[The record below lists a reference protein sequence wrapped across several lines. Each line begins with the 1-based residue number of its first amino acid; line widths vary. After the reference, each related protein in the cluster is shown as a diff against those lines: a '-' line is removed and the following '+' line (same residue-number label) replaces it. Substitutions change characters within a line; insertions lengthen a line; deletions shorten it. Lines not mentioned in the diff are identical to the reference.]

1 MSLPAPSTQE
11 EVAHI
16 LDVLTFGEIELEGRL
31 VDASNVVL
39 LGQLELD
46 DIRTRV
52 IYKPVTGERPL
63 WDFPDGT
70 LAQREAA
77 AFVLSAVGGWNLV
90 PPTVLREGPLGHG
103 SVQLW
108 VDAVEG
114 GTQTLIDVV
123 TPAELAPGWLPVFE
137 AQLTDGTAVVVAHA
151 DRPEL
156 ASAAV
161 FDVVINNA
169 DRKGSHLV
177 LDASGSLWGFD
188 HGISGHTEPKLRTV
202 LWGWVGKP
210 LPEADLARLE
220 ALSGWLSNP
229 RSPVSRTIKGLL
241 TPAEIAAV
249 SQRIAGLLT
258 TGLFPEPNGRGPAVP
273 WPPL

>member
-1 MSLPAPSTQE
+1 M
-11 EVAHI
+11 
-16 LDVLTFGEIELEGRL
+16 
-31 VDASNVVL
+31 DASNTAL
-39 LGQLELD
+39 RGQLELD

-52 IYKPVTGERPL
+52 IYKPVQGERSR

-70 LAQREAA
+70 LAARESA
-77 AFVLSAVGGWNLV
+77 AFVLSAVGGWDLV
-90 PPTVLREGPLGHG
+90 PPTVLREGPLGPG

-114 GTQTLIDVV
+114 ATASLIDVV
-123 TPAELAPGWLPVFE
+123 APAELAPGWLPVLE
-137 AQLTDGTAVVVAHA
+137 AQLADGTAVVVAHA

-177 LDASGSLWGFD
+177 LDQSGSLWGLD
-188 HGISGHTEPKLRTV
+188 HGISCHVEPKLRTV
-202 LWGWVGKP
+202 LWGWVGQP
-210 LPEADLARLE
+210 LPEVELARLE
-220 ALSGWLSNP
+220 ALSGWLGTAT
-229 RSPVSRTIKGLL
+229 SPVSRTL
-241 TPAEIAAV
+241 
-249 SQRIAGLLT
+249 AGLLSPEEVEALGRRISRLLD
-258 TGLFPEPNGRGPAVP
+258 TGRFPAPNSRGPAVP

>member
-1 MSLPAPSTQE
+1 MTLSLPSTPE

-16 LDVLTFGEIELEGRL
+16 LDVLTFGEIEIEGRL

-46 DIRTRV
+46 DIRTPV
-52 IYKPVTGERPL
+52 IYKPVRGEQPL

-90 PPTVLREGPLGHG
+90 PPTVLRDGPLGSG

-114 GTQTLIDVV
+114 GSRTLVDVV
-123 TPAELAPGWLPVFE
+123 TAAELAPGWLPVFS
-137 AQLTDGTAVVVAHA
+137 AQLADGTAVVVAHA
-151 DRPEL
+151 DLPEL
-156 ASAAV
+156 ESAAV

-177 LDASGSLWGFD
+177 VDQSGSLCGFD
-188 HGISGHTEPKLRTV
+188 HGLSAHTEPKLRTV

-210 LPEADLARLE
+210 LPASELARLE
-220 ALSGWLSNP
+220 ALAGWLSNP
-229 RSPVSRTIKGLL
+229 RSPVSRTLQGLL
-241 TPAEIAAV
+241 SPAEVEAV
-249 SQRIAGLLT
+249 AQRIAGLLKT
-258 TGLFPEPNGRGPAVP
+258 SLFPEPNGRGPAVP

>member
-1 MSLPAPSTQE
+1 MSLPVPSTQE

-16 LDVLTFGEIELEGRL
+16 LDVLTFGELEIEGRL

-39 LGQLELD
+39 LGQVELD

-52 IYKPVTGERPL
+52 IYKPVEGERPL

-77 AFVLSAVGGWNLV
+77 AFAISAVGGWNLV
-90 PPTVLREGPLGHG
+90 PPTVLRDGPLGHG
-103 SVQLW
+103 TVQLW
-108 VDAVEG
+108 IDAVEG
-114 GTQTLIDVV
+114 GTRTLVDAV
-123 TPAELAPGWLPVFE
+123 TLAELAPGWLPVFQ
-137 AQLTDGTAVVVAHA
+137 ARLSDGTAVVVAHA
-151 DRPEL
+151 DRPDL

-161 FDVVINNA
+161 FDAVINNA

-177 LDASGSLWGFD
+177 VDQSGSLRGFD
-188 HGISGHTEPKLRTV
+188 HGISAHTEPKLRTV

-229 RSPVSRTIKGLL
+229 QSPVSRTIKGLL
-241 TPAEIAAV
+241 SPAEVDAL
-249 SQRIAGLLT
+249 SERIAGLLT
-258 TGLFPEPNGRGPAVP
+258 TGLFPEPDGRGPAVP

>member
-151 DRPEL
+151 DLPEL

-188 HGISGHTEPKLRTV
+188 HGISGHAEPKLRTV

-210 LPEADLARLE
+210 LPEADLSRLE
-220 ALSGWLSNP
+220 ALLGWLSNSG
-229 RSPVSRTIKGLL
+229 SPVSRTIRGLL
-241 TPAEIAAV
+241 TPAEVAAV

>member
-1 MSLPAPSTQE
+1 MHLPAPSTQE
-11 EVAHI
+11 EVAQV

-31 VDASNVVL
+31 VDASNVAM

-46 DIRTRV
+46 GISTQV
-52 IYKPVTGERPL
+52 IYKPVQGERRL

-90 PPTVLREGPLGHG
+90 PPTVLREGPLGPG

-114 GTQTLIDVV
+114 ANSPLIDLVP
-123 TPAELAPGWLPVFE
+123 PAELVPGWLPVFQ
-137 AQLTDGTAVVVAHA
+137 AQLSDGTSVVVAHA
-151 DRPEL
+151 DRSDL
-156 ASAAV
+156 AAAAV

-177 LDASGSLWGFD
+177 LDQSGSLWGFD
-188 HGISGHTEPKLRTV
+188 HGVSCHAEPKLRTV
-202 LWGWVGKP
+202 LWGWAGQP
-210 LPEADLARLE
+210 LPESELVRLD
-220 ALSGWLSNP
+220 ALSGWLGTP
-229 RSPVSRTIKGLL
+229 DSPVSRTLKGLL
-241 TPAEIAAV
+241 SAVEVAAV
-249 SQRIAGLLT
+249 RRRIASLLT
-258 TGLFPEPNGRGPAVP
+258 NGLFPQPNSRGPAVP

>member
-11 EVAHI
+11 ETAHI
-16 LDVLTFGEIELEGRL
+16 LDVLTFGEIEIEGRL
-31 VDASNVVL
+31 ADASNVVL
-39 LGQLELD
+39 LGQLELG

-52 IYKPVTGERPL
+52 IYKPVKGERPL
-63 WDFPDGT
+63 WDFPHGT
-70 LAQREAA
+70 LAKREAA

-90 PPTVLREGPLGHG
+90 PPTVIRDGPLGPG

-114 GTQTLIDVV
+114 GTRTLIDVV
-123 TPAELAPGWLPVFE
+123 TPAELSPGWLPVFE
-137 AQLTDGTAVVVAHA
+137 AQLADGTAVVVAHA
-151 DRPEL
+151 DRPDL

-177 LDASGSLWGFD
+177 VDRSGSLWGFD
-188 HGISGHTEPKLRTV
+188 HGISAHIEPKLRTV
-202 LWGWVGKP
+202 LWGWEGKP
-210 LPEADLARLE
+210 LPEVDLARLE
-220 ALSGWLSNP
+220 ALSGWLGNP
-229 RSPVSRTIKGLL
+229 RSPVSRAVNGLL
-241 TPAEIAAV
+241 SPAEVNAV

>member
-1 MSLPAPSTQE
+1 MTLSLPSTPE

-16 LDVLTFGEIELEGRL
+16 LDVLTFGEIEIEGRL

-46 DIRTRV
+46 DIRTSV
-52 IYKPVTGERPL
+52 IYKPVRGEQPL

-90 PPTVLREGPLGHG
+90 PPTVLRDGPLGSG

-114 GTQTLIDVV
+114 GSRTLVDVV
-123 TPAELAPGWLPVFE
+123 AAAELAPGWLPVFS
-137 AQLTDGTAVVVAHA
+137 AQLADGTAVVVAHA
-151 DRPEL
+151 DLPEL
-156 ASAAV
+156 ESAAV

-177 LDASGSLWGFD
+177 VDQSGSLCGFD
-188 HGISGHTEPKLRTV
+188 HGLSVHTEPKLRTV

-210 LPEADLARLE
+210 LPASELARLE
-220 ALSGWLSNP
+220 ALAGWLSNP
-229 RSPVSRTIKGLL
+229 RSPVSRTLQGLL
-241 TPAEIAAV
+241 SPAEVEAV
-249 SQRIAGLLT
+249 AQRIAGLLKT
-258 TGLFPEPNGRGPAVP
+258 SLFPEPNGRGPAVP

>member
-1 MSLPAPSTQE
+1 MRPPPPSTQE

-16 LDVLTFGEIELEGRL
+16 LDVLTYGEIELEGRL

-46 DIRTRV
+46 DIQTPV
-52 IYKPVTGERPL
+52 IYKPVSGERPL

-90 PPTVLREGPLGHG
+90 PPTVLREGPLGSG

-108 VDAVEG
+108 VDAVERG
-114 GTQTLIDVV
+114 SKKLIDVV
-123 TPAELAPGWLPVFE
+123 TPARLAPGWLPVFE
-137 AQLTDGTAVVVAHA
+137 ARLADGTAVVVAHA
-151 DRPEL
+151 DRPDL

-177 LDASGSLWGFD
+177 LDGSGSLWGFD
-188 HGISGHTEPKLRTV
+188 HGLCNHAEPKLRTV
-202 LWGWVGKP
+202 LWGWAGKP
-210 LPEADLARLE
+210 LPEPELARLE
-220 ALSGWLSNP
+220 ALAGWLSNP
-229 RSPVSRTIKGLL
+229 RSPVSQAIAPLL
-241 TPAEIAAV
+241 TPDEVEALG
-249 SQRIAGLLT
+249 QRISGLLT
-258 TGLFPEPNGRGPAVP
+258 TGLFPEPSGRGPAVP

>member
-1 MSLPAPSTQE
+1 M
-11 EVAHI
+11 
-16 LDVLTFGEIELEGRL
+16 
-31 VDASNVVL
+31 DASNVAL
-39 LGQLELD
+39 LGQLELG

-52 IYKPVTGERPL
+52 IYKPVDGERRL

-70 LAQREAA
+70 LAAREAA

-90 PPTVLREGPLGHG
+90 PPTVLREGPLGPG

-108 VDAVEG
+108 VDVVDGATES
-114 GTQTLIDVV
+114 LIEVV
-123 TPAELAPGWLPVFE
+123 TPAELAPGWLPVLE
-137 AQLTDGTAVVVAHA
+137 AQLSDGTEVVVAHA

-177 LDASGSLWGFD
+177 MDSSGSLWGFD
-188 HGISGHTEPKLRTV
+188 HGLSCHTEPKLRTV
-202 LWGWVGKP
+202 LWGWVGQP
-210 LPEADLARLE
+210 LPEAEMVRLA

-229 RSPVSRTIKGLL
+229 SSPMSRSLKGLL
-241 TPAEIAAV
+241 SPAEVAAIN
-249 SQRIAGLLT
+249 QRVTGLLT
-258 TGLFPEPNGRGPAVP
+258 TGRFPKPRGRGPAVP